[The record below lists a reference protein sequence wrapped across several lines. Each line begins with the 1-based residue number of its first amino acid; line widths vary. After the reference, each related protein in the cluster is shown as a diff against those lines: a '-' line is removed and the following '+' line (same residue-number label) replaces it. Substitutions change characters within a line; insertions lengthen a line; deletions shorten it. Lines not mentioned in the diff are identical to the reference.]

1 MEGNMSIGFIFWLLM
16 ILWLVFG
23 AYVYRGQFGVPL
35 AWGGNLLFFVLLF
48 LLGWR
53 VFGWP
58 IVG

>member
-1 MEGNMSIGFIFWLLM
+1 MSIGFLFWLLM
-16 ILWLVFG
+16 ILWLFYGVY
-23 AYVYRGQFGVPL
+23 AYRGQYAVPL
-35 AWGGNLLFFVLLF
+35 VWGGNLLFFILLF